1 MKNSEIN
8 EVSMFVTVITYSG
21 EYKEITVT
29 IPNFSENETKLKNT
43 VERLDSYSTEQQGSD
58 KWINEIKLAQENELI
73 VTTVD
78 YARKLSAYGRFT
90 NNIEL
95 QAEMKIN
102 SSRMNQ
108 SANSIKRDLAKLVYD
123 RAQAH
128 IAQLGSYGIT
138 AETQQPLLKL
148 INSYSESITI
158 PNVARAHKEQDKQ
171 LKALLFKDAYNALAN
186 MDAGAEIVRLK
197 EPAFYN
203 GYRTARKVINRGKG
217 SLALKVTITD
227 AATGEAVKG
236 ATITI
241 TANEKLGDMATAQT
255 AVLVKRSAAKGGV
268 YLKSLAEGEYTVTI
282 SKNGYVEHSVMVN
295 ITSGERSSLKVALRR
310 K

>member
-1 MKNSEIN
+1 MN
-8 EVSMFVTVITYSG
+8 EVRMFDTVAAYSEEYKVITS
-21 EYKEITVT
+21 K
-29 IPNFSENETKLKNT
+29 IPGFSENELRLKSALNKIHDYT
-43 VERLDSYSTEQQGSD
+43 REEQGSD
-58 KWINEIKLAQENELI
+58 KWVNEKKSEEEKELCLLAVDNANKLRAF
-73 VTTVD
+73 
-78 YARKLSAYGRFT
+78 GRFT
-90 NNIEL
+90 NDIEL
-95 QAEMKIN
+95 QSEMKIN

-108 SANSIKRDLAKLVYD
+108 AANSIKRDLAMLVYD

-128 IAQLGSYGIT
+128 IGQLEPYGIT
-138 AETQQPLLKL
+138 TETQLALQSV
-148 INSYSESITI
+148 ISRYSESIVKPGAVRISKGQNKQRKTEQFME
-158 PNVARAHKEQDKQ
+158 AREAI
-171 LKALLFKDAYNALAN
+171 AN
-186 MDAGAEIVRLK
+186 MDAGVEVVRLK
-197 EPAFYN
+197 EPIFYN
-203 GYRTARKVINRGKG
+203 GYRTARKIINRGKG

-241 TANEKLGDMATAQT
+241 TANEKLGEVVTTQT